1 MTPEQDQGYFITL
14 TAPLHK
20 SQNLSIVPTTALA
33 SHADILWAL
42 SRVPSPRT
50 AKAHFPDLEVW
61 CDWSMFF
68 YRSFQRTFVGED
80 GVTSLN
86 NVCVEGYH
94 FPGIHSTL
102 RAKKSDSCF
111 ARKIRRA
118 LQKFARY
125 KTVNCYW
132 NRTDKKTRHFYLV
145 PIFACFKSRR
155 MLYEITTTI
164 FRPTMLAQ
172 CCYNPKQCHNN
183 VASLLPICP
192 LYSTP
197 QFCSREWTWLH
208 KNWIVSIT
216 RYFWSGNHSSS
227 STFGSRRPIARYK

>member
-1 MTPEQDQGYFITL
+1 MSLVY
-14 TAPLHK
+14 
-20 SQNLSIVPTTALA
+20 V
-33 SHADILWAL
+33 
-42 SRVPSPRT
+42 
-50 AKAHFPDLEVW
+50 
-61 CDWSMFF
+61 F

-80 GVTSLN
+80 GVTSQN

-94 FPGIHSTL
+94 CSGTHSTL
-102 RAKKSDSCF
+102 RAKKADSCF
-111 ARKIRRA
+111 TRKIRRA

-132 NRTDKKTRHFYLV
+132 NRTDKKTSSRHFYLV

-183 VASLLPICP
+183 VASSLPICP
-192 LYSTP
+192 CYSTP
-197 QFCSREWTWLH
+197 QFCSRKWTWLH
-208 KNWIVSIT
+208 KSWIVSIT
-216 RYFWSGNHSSS
+216 RYFWSGNHSSRC
-227 STFGSRRPIARYK
+227 TFGSRRPIARYK